1 MATQTQ
7 DGPATVAKTKRSKR
21 RKGAAADRIIN
32 SAITVGAILVIIFAW
47 WLVSAGLHLFKPLF
61 VPTPLATWNA
71 FIDTLAH
78 GYQGH
83 SLIVHVLIS
92 VRRVVIGFGL
102 AAILAVPL
110 GIMIGAS
117 KRLEAALDPLVN
129 FYRVLPPLAY
139 YTILVIW
146 LGIGETSKVAL
157 LFLAGFAPI
166 FIAVLDG
173 TRSVPTA
180 RINAARS
187 LGASGFQVLR
197 TITLPS
203 LLPFIFTG
211 MRVALGFTYTTV
223 VAAEMVAANSG
234 VGWMVLNASKYL
246 KSDIIFMG
254 IIVMGITGVLLD
266 LAIKYVGKLLVPW
279 QGRA

>member
-1 MATQTQ
+1 MAAQTQ
-7 DGPATVAKTKRSKR
+7 DGSATAVKAPRKR
-21 RKGAAADRIIN
+21 RRGAGTDRLIN
-32 SAITVGAILVIIFAW
+32 AGITVGAIALIIFAW

-61 VPTPLATWNA
+61 VPTPLATWKA
-71 FIDTLAH
+71 FVDTLTN

-102 AAILAVPL
+102 AALLAVPL
-110 GIMIGAS
+110 GILIGAS

-187 LGASGFQVLR
+187 LGASGSQVLR

-279 QGRA
+279 QGKA

>member
-1 MATQTQ
+1 MAAQTQ
-7 DGPATVAKTKRSKR
+7 DGSATAVKAP
-21 RKGAAADRIIN
+21 RKGRRGAGTDRLIN
-32 SAITVGAILVIIFAW
+32 AGITVGAIALIIFAW

-61 VPTPLATWNA
+61 VPTPLATWKA
-71 FIDTLAH
+71 FVDTLTN

-102 AAILAVPL
+102 AALLAVPL
-110 GIMIGAS
+110 GILIGAS

-187 LGASGFQVLR
+187 LGASGSQVLR

-279 QGRA
+279 QGKA